1 MNNRDKATY
10 LSYALGLA
18 MFNSLEIM
26 MLELKTGDKVDQKLY
41 KEKIKDKVKLHQSF
55 STMFPNAKQFLNKK
69 DVDKLN
75 DAILSVVDSLWT

>member
-18 MFNSLEIM
+18 MLNSLEIM

-41 KEKIKDKVKLHQSF
+41 KEKIKDKVKLHQYF
-55 STMFPNAKQFLNKK
+55 NAMFPNAKQFLNKK

-75 DAILSVVDSLWT
+75 DAILSVVDSLWI